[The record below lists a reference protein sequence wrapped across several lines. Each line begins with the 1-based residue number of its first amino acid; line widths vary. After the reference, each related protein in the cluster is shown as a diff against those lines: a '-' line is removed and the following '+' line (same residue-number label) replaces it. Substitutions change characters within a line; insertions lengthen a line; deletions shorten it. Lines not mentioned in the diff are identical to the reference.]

1 MAHATVRG
9 LLGEWTLA
17 ENETVLLDME
27 ASIEH
32 LSRGTVRHADTL
44 VIIVEPYYRALETA
58 GRIAALAP
66 QLKIPRMIAVGNKI
80 RTPDDEQAVRAYC
93 STHGLDVAALIPF
106 EDRVTAADREG
117 LSFLDIAPDSVMV
130 EQINILADKLSEPL
144 TAARVR

>member
-1 MAHATVRG
+1 M
-9 LLGEWTLA
+9 
-17 ENETVLLDME
+17 LLDME

-66 QLKIPRMIAVGNKI
+66 QLKIPRMFAVGNKI
-80 RTPDDEQAVRAYC
+80 RTPDDAQAVRAYC
-93 STHGLDVAALIPF
+93 SAHDLDVAAMMPF

-117 LSFLDIAPDSVMV
+117 RSFLDFAPDSPLVQQV
-130 EQINILADKLSEPL
+130 KVLADRLSEPL
-144 TAARVR
+144 PAAVNVR